1 MDRLAAVTRTAKVNR
16 GLAHRP
22 PETLQST
29 RTLEPNGT
37 IYVPGEI
44 RRAIY
49 TVDYGAVRIYRLLS
63 NGRRQICSF
72 EFSGDT
78 FGFETDMTHVFFAE
92 AISPTRIS
100 ALNEM
105 GDQLPSDATSW
116 LQSMERTQRNV
127 LVLGYRDPVERV
139 AAFLSDL
146 DSRQGRTGTI
156 ELLMPRADIAD
167 HLCLSIETISRVFTF
182 LRLKGIIKLRTPR
195 IVEII
200 RPRALQFLID

>member
-1 MDRLAAVTRTAKVNR
+1 
-16 GLAHRP
+16 
-22 PETLQST
+22 
-29 RTLEPNGT
+29 
-37 IYVPGEI
+37 
-44 RRAIY
+44 
-49 TVDYGAVRIYRLLS
+49 LLS